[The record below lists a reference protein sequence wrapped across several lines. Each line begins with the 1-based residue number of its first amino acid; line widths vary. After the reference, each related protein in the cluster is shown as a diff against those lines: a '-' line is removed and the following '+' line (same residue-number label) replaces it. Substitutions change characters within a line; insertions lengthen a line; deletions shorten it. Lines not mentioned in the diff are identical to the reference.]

1 MTNASFR
8 DCRWPRTALSLA
20 LVLAQISSSAFAFEF
35 ADKPMASDVS
45 PVGAAFHVENPVP
58 AINTE
63 EESLGV
69 SSLPAPEESRSLIEG
84 KILEAASTK
93 RSLDTNASQNKK
105 VPAAKRL
112 TEKQARSL
120 EKSRSVSPALVQ
132 AQNKKSRKKAALRQ
146 LKQWAKELGAN
157 PEISGD
163 WVGNMTEE
171 NAKASPEMKRLRDAV
186 ENLGFSNVA
195 LNRAVIARH
204 DPSYTNTIPD
214 GTITNQAQS
223 GRCWIFAGLN
233 MIRSTLLAEKR
244 LPNDFEFSE
253 NYLFFFSKLEKANS
267 YFEDVMKAVFPRMG
281 GTEKSSMKFRR
292 KIFPDT
298 GDGGWF
304 NWFQSLV
311 SKYGLVP
318 KSAMPETVSSK
329 SSALMN
335 SELKSAV
342 AIYTGEMLKLM
353 KKRPSK
359 ATLQE
364 AFQAKARALSRV
376 WKILSTHLG
385 TPPTRFNYREN
396 APSLTPDARKIL
408 DVLGQHLGQPGLQK
422 TQITPAAI
430 RPYSPQEFA
439 KNFVKLDPN
448 DYVTL
453 GNFSRKKDGVAYEFK
468 DSALSPDAQFPLRFI
483 QTSSERMAELVAAS
497 IDAGRPV
504 WFGSEMGRDVDNA
517 TGIMHPDIYDSRTLY
532 GFSKEE
538 KAEKLSKDD
547 ATYLLVRQLNHAMA
561 ITGYDRPDP
570 KNPIVKFRVENSWG
584 DQVGSKGIYHM
595 YLDWFNQNVY
605 QVIVHKSLLN
615 DAEKKAWDGKAKK
628 IKWKEL

>member
-8 DCRWPRTALSLA
+8 DSRWPKTALSLA
-20 LVLAQISSSAFAFEF
+20 LVLAQISTSAFAFDF
-35 ADKPMASDVS
+35 ADKQVAPDAA
-45 PVGAAFHVENPVP
+45 PVGAAFHAGESISS
-58 AINTE
+58 INIGQ
-63 EESLGV
+63 ESLGD
-69 SSLPAPEESRSLIEG
+69 SALASPEESRSLIED
-84 KILEAASTK
+84 KTPDTVSAK
-93 RSLDTNASQNKK
+93 RPSNTNASQNKK
-105 VPAAKRL
+105 VSAAKRL
-112 TEKQARSL
+112 AGKQ
-120 EKSRSVSPALVQ
+120 SRSPEKARPVSPDQ
-132 AQNKKSRKKAALRQ
+132 TQNRKNKKKAALRQ
-146 LKQWAKELGAN
+146 LKQWAKELGAK
-157 PEISGD
+157 PEVSGD
-163 WVGNMTEE
+163 WVENMTEE
-171 NAKASPEMKRLRDAV
+171 NAKASPETKRLRDAV

-195 LNRAVIARH
+195 LNRSILAQH
-204 DPSYTNTIPD
+204 DPSYTNAIPD
-214 GTITNQAQS
+214 GTITNQASS
-223 GRCWIFAGLN
+223 GRCWIFAGCN

-253 NYLFFFSKLEKANS
+253 NYIFFFSKLEKANS
-267 YFEDVMKAVFPRMG
+267 YFEDVMKAVFSKMG
-281 GTEKSSMKFRR
+281 SAGTSSMKFRR

-304 NWFQSLV
+304 NWFQFLV
-311 SKYGLVP
+311 SKYGLAP
-318 KSAMPETVSSK
+318 KSAMAETASSK

-342 AIYTGEMLKLM
+342 AIYTSEMLKLM

-359 ATLQE
+359 AALQE
-364 AFQAKARALSRV
+364 AFEAKARALSRV

-396 APSLTPDARKIL
+396 APALTPDARKVL
-408 DVLGQHLGQPGLQK
+408 DILGQRLGQPGLQK

-430 RPYSPQEFA
+430 RQYSPQEFA
-439 KNFVKLDPN
+439 KDYIKFNPS

-453 GNFSRKKDGVAYEFK
+453 GNFSRKKDGVVYELK
-468 DSALSPDAQFPLRFI
+468 DSALSPGAQFPLRFV

-504 WFGSEMGRDVDNA
+504 WFGSEMGRQTDNT
-517 TGIMHPDIYDSRTLY
+517 TGIMHPDIYDPQSLY

-538 KAEKLSKDD
+538 KTENLSKDD

-595 YLDWFNQNVY
+595 YLEWFNQNVY
-605 QVIVHKSLLN
+605 QVIIHKSLLN
-615 DAEKKAWDGKAKK
+615 DAEKKTWDGKAEN